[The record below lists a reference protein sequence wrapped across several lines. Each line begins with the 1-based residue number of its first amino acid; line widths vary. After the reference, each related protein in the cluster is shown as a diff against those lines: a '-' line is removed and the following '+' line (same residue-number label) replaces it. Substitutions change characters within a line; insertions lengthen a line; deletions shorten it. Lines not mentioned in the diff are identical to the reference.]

1 MLENICNE
9 DMLVSFENSAG
20 PPDIEYL
27 GDQGIDTVKVVPT
40 LANSCKLSGK
50 KVATQKVQ
58 VTWVAPQCAYVSA
71 GAFTFVSGAAV
82 LFASAQKTR
91 ANGQA
96 VLLEGDTSDVGCIGS
111 WTNNSTGATVSCACA
126 MEIASAGQDRG
137 KGS

>member
-9 DMLVSFENSAG
+9 DMLVSFELSTSGLDLA
-20 PPDIEYL
+20 YQ

-58 VTWVAPQCAYVSA
+58 VTWTAPQCAYVS
-71 GAFTFVSGAAV
+71 GGLFTFVSGAAV
-82 LFASAQKTR
+82 LLASAKKVK
-91 ANGQA
+91 ANGQL
-96 VLLEGDTSDVGCIGS
+96 VLLEGDASAAGCIGT
-111 WTNNSTGATVSCACA
+111 WVNNSTGATVACACA
-126 MEIASAGQDRG
+126 VEIASAGQDRG